1 MDEQTAER
9 VQEELGEGGKVA
21 EWDEMMDGDASD
33 ELL

>member
-9 VQEELGEGGKVA
+9 VQEEL
-21 EWDEMMDGDASD
+21 DEDGHVGDWRELMDGDASD